1 MTVARVLRVEEEGA
15 IAPPMFQPEMMALRA
30 DVASD
35 VPPIAAGP
43 LDVRAQVTLHA
54 LLR

>member
-15 IAPPMFQPEMMALRA
+15 IAPPMFQPAMMALREG
-30 DVASD
+30 VAAD